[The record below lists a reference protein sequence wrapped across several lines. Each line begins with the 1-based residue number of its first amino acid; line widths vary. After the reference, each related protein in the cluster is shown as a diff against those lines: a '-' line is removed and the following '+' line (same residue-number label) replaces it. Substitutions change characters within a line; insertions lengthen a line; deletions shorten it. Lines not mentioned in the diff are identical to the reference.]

1 MTQVIDNLLSNAIK
15 FSQRNTNI
23 HVSCSHSSTFV
34 EFRVA
39 DQAPGIP
46 KNELEKLWFPFQ
58 KLSNRP
64 TAGEGST
71 GLGLYI
77 VKQFVDA
84 HDGDIFVESEV
95 GRGTTFTVRLPLE
108 PC

>member
-46 KNELEKLWFPFQ
+46 KNELEKLWF
-58 KLSNRP
+58 
-64 TAGEGST
+64 
-71 GLGLYI
+71 LGLYI

-84 HDGDIFVESEV
+84 HDADIFVESEV